1 MVTIAPEHGAHALP
15 VSALRQVRSPNIPHG
30 YPVFIPFWSS
40 VKTKIPL
47 DLARVESVL
56 VSIGPAIPIGEYGD
70 RHGVQIERIW
80 LE

>member
-1 MVTIAPEHGAHALP
+1 M
-15 VSALRQVRSPNIPHG
+15 
-30 YPVFIPFWSS
+30 FIPFWSS